1 MEKTRNA
8 TQLALAKQCDI
19 DVPESAN
26 REIRGEALH
35 RLTMRSTLDVRRS
48 DYSFRHPHI

>member
-8 TQLALAKQCDI
+8 TQLAPPSSAI
-19 DVPESAN
+19 ATSRRAAN
-26 REIRGEALH
+26 REIHGEALH
-35 RLTMRSTLDVRRS
+35 RLTMRSRLDVRRS

>member
-19 DVPESAN
+19 DVPEGRQPRDS
-26 REIRGEALH
+26 REVLH
-35 RLTMRSTLDVRRS
+35 RLTMRSKLGVRRS